1 MRNYKYKFIKR
12 DFGRRRRGF
21 PAPGFPN
28 AATVRGASAALDGAA
43 LPRSRFCYHRQNLMN
58 VTILRATVP

>member
-28 AATVRGASAALDGAA
+28 AATVRGGHPPLLTAPL
-43 LPRSRFCYHRQNLMN
+43 C
-58 VTILRATVP
+58 RAHVFVIIVKI